1 MKKNNDNTV
10 RLFFKLLRFGLWG
23 SSEDVSEAERK
34 SESIVPEGGEIKALN
49 LTEDLDWKQLYRL
62 ACEQTVAG
70 YVAVGLEQYVA
81 EMKQNQSDRIDNDVS
96 DNNVE
101 EVSFGSH
108 KPKMKNEKINAS
120 RPTAPE
126 NVIQA
131 FKKIKF
137 SIGLSNYRMNNFLA
151 NLIKELEEV
160 GIEPLLLKGQG
171 VAQNYLYPE
180 VRQAGDI
187 DLLLHGEDYE
197 KAKMFLTPKADNLE
211 IEENRRKHLGMHI
224 GYFEVE
230 LHGTIHCN
238 FGNKI
243 NTYLDKKQDELFI
256 KKNFRYWCY
265 KDVEISM
272 PSADFDALFIFT
284 HFLNHFY
291 FGGLGLRQI
300 CDWIMF
306 LHKSVQHIDSAELE
320 NDIKKLGVLREW
332 QTFGCFAVKYL
343 GMPEEEMPMYNNK
356 YTKKADKIR
365 DFLIASGNFG
375 KNRGYRDYSKDCYII
390 RKAKSLFIKGGYIIN
405 FLPVFPGNT
414 IRFFFTFLSTGF
426 SSAAKGE

>member
-81 EMKQNQSDRIDNDVS
+81 KMKNNQSDRTD
-96 DNNVE
+96 
-101 EVSFGSH
+101 
-108 KPKMKNEKINAS
+108 NEKINVS
-120 RPTAPE
+120 RPTVPE

-137 SIGLSNYRMNNFLA
+137 SIGLSNYRMNDFLA
-151 NLIKELEEV
+151 NIIKELEEA

-171 VAQNYLYPE
+171 VAQNYLSPE

-197 KAKMFLTPKADNLE
+197 KAKMLLIPKADNLE
-211 IEENRRKHLGMHI
+211 IEGSRSKHFGMHFGNI
-224 GYFEVE
+224 EVE
-230 LHGTIHCN
+230 LHGTVHGN
-238 FGNKI
+238 FGDKF
-243 NTYLDKKQDELFI
+243 NTYLDKKQYELFI
-256 KKNFRYWCY
+256 KKNFRHWCY
-265 KDVEISM
+265 NGIEISM
-272 PSADFDALFIFT
+272 PSADFDALFIFI
-284 HFLNHFY
+284 HFLKHFY

-300 CDWIMF
+300 CDWTMF
-306 LHKSVQHIDSAELE
+306 LHKNVQHIDSAKLE

-343 GMPEEEMPMYNNK
+343 GLPEEEMPMYNSK
-356 YTKKADKIR
+356 YIKNSDKIR

-375 KNRGYRDYSKDCYII
+375 RSRGYRDYYKDCYII
-390 RKAKSLFIKGGYIIN
+390 RKAKSLFIKGGYIIK

-426 SSAAKGE
+426 SSAANGE

>member
-81 EMKQNQSDRIDNDVS
+81 EMKQNQSDR
-96 DNNVE
+96 
-101 EVSFGSH
+101 
-108 KPKMKNEKINAS
+108 NAS
-120 RPTAPE
+120 RPTVPE

-137 SIGLSNYRMNNFLA
+137 SIGLSNYRMNDFLA

-171 VAQNYLYPE
+171 VAQNYLSPE

-187 DLLLHGEDYE
+187 DLLLHREDYE
-197 KAKMFLTPKADNLE
+197 KAKMLLIPKADNLE
-211 IEENRRKHLGMHI
+211 IEASSSKHLGMHFGNI
-224 GYFEVE
+224 EVE
-230 LHGTIHCN
+230 LHGTVHGN
-238 FGNKI
+238 FGSKF

-256 KKNFRYWCY
+256 KKNFRHWCY
-265 KDVEISM
+265 NGVEISM
-272 PSADFDALFIFT
+272 PSADFDALFIFI
-284 HFLNHFY
+284 HFLKHFY

-300 CDWIMF
+300 CDWTMF
-306 LHKSVQHIDSAELE
+306 LHKNLQHIDRAELE

-343 GMPEEEMPMYNNK
+343 GLPEEEMPMYNSK
-356 YTKKADKIR
+356 YTKNSDRIR

-375 KNRGYRDYSKDCYII
+375 NSRGYRDYSKDCYIV
-390 RKAKSLFIKGGYIIN
+390 RKVKSLFIKGGYIIN
-405 FLPVFPGNT
+405 FLPVFHGNA

>member
-10 RLFFKLLRFGLWG
+10 RFFFKLLRFGLWG
-23 SSEDVSEAERK
+23 SFEDASEAERK
-34 SESIVPEGGEIKALN
+34 SESIVPEGGETKAQN

-81 EMKQNQSDRIDNDVS
+81 EMKQNQPDRTD
-96 DNNVE
+96 
-101 EVSFGSH
+101 
-108 KPKMKNEKINAS
+108 NEKINAS
-120 RPTAPE
+120 RPTVPE

-137 SIGLSNYRMNNFLA
+137 SIGLSNYRMNDFLA
-151 NLIKELEEV
+151 NIIKELEV
-160 GIEPLLLKGQG
+160 AGIEPLLLKGQG
-171 VAQNYLYPE
+171 VAQNYLSPE

-197 KAKMFLTPKADNLE
+197 KAKMFMAPKADNLE
-211 IEENRRKHLGMHI
+211 IEGSRSKHFGMHFGNI
-224 GYFEVE
+224 EVE
-230 LHGTIHCN
+230 LHGTIHGT
-238 FGNKI
+238 FGNKF

-256 KKNFRYWCY
+256 KKNFRHWCCNG
-265 KDVEISM
+265 VEISM
-272 PSADFDALFIFT
+272 PSADFDALFIFI
-284 HFLNHFY
+284 HFLKHFY

-300 CDWIMF
+300 CDWTMF
-306 LHKSVQHIDSAELE
+306 LHKNVQHIDSAKLE

-343 GMPEEEMPMYNNK
+343 GLPEEEMPMYNSK
-356 YTKKADKIR
+356 YIKNSDRIR

>member
-10 RLFFKLLRFGLWG
+10 RVFFKLLRSGLWG
-23 SSEDVSEAERK
+23 SSEDVSAAERK
-34 SESIVPEGGEIKALN
+34 SESIFPEGEIKSLN

-81 EMKQNQSDRIDNDVS
+81 KMKNNQSDRTD
-96 DNNVE
+96 
-101 EVSFGSH
+101 
-108 KPKMKNEKINAS
+108 NEKINAS
-120 RPTAPE
+120 RHTVPE

-137 SIGLSNYRMNNFLA
+137 SIGLSNYRMNDFLA
-151 NLIKELEEV
+151 NIIKELEEV

-171 VAQNYLYPE
+171 VAQNYLSPE

-187 DLLLHGEDYE
+187 DLLLYREDYE
-197 KAKMFLTPKADNLE
+197 KAKMLLIPKADNLE
-211 IEENRRKHLGMHI
+211 IETSSRKHLGMHFGNI
-224 GYFEVE
+224 EVE
-230 LHGTIHCN
+230 LHGTVYGN
-238 FGNKI
+238 FGSKF
-243 NTYLDKKQDELFI
+243 NTYLDKKQEELFI
-256 KKNFRYWCY
+256 KKNFRHWCY
-265 KDVEISM
+265 NGVEISM

-306 LHKSVQHIDSAELE
+306 LHKSVQHINRNKLE
-320 NDIKKLGVLREW
+320 TDIKKLGLLREW

-343 GMPEEEMPMYNNK
+343 GLPEEEMPMYNNK

-375 KNRGYRDYSKDCYII
+375 KSRGYRDYSKDCYIT

-414 IRFFFTFLSTGF
+414 IRFFFIFLSTGF
-426 SSAAKGE
+426 SYAAKGK

>member
-10 RLFFKLLRFGLWG
+10 RFFFKLLRFGLWG

-62 ACEQTVAG
+62 SCEQTVAG

-81 EMKQNQSDRIDNDVS
+81 EMKQNDRTDNNVS

-101 EVSFGSH
+101 EVSFES
-108 KPKMKNEKINAS
+108 KKSKMKNEKINAS
-120 RPTAPE
+120 RHTVPE

-137 SIGLSNYRMNNFLA
+137 SIGLSNYRMNDFLA
-151 NLIKELEEV
+151 NIIKELEEA

-171 VAQNYLYPE
+171 VAQNYLSPE

-187 DLLLHGEDYE
+187 DLLLHREDYE
-197 KAKMFLTPKADNLE
+197 KAKMLLIPKADNLE
-211 IEENRRKHLGMHI
+211 IETSSRKHLGMHFGNI
-224 GYFEVE
+224 EVE
-230 LHGTIHCN
+230 LHGTIHGT
-238 FGNKI
+238 FGNKF
-243 NTYLDKKQDELFI
+243 NTYLDKKQEELFI
-256 KKNFRYWCY
+256 KKNFRHWCY
-265 KDVEISM
+265 NGVEISM

-300 CDWIMF
+300 CDWTMF
-306 LHKSVQHIDSAELE
+306 LHKNVQHIDSAKLE
-320 NDIKKLGVLREW
+320 NDIKKLGLLREW
-332 QTFGCFAVKYL
+332 QTFGCFAVKYFGL
-343 GMPEEEMPMYNNK
+343 PEEEMPMYNNK

-375 KNRGYRDYSKDCYII
+375 KSRGYRDYSKDCYII

-405 FLPVFPGNT
+405 LLPVFPGNT
-414 IRFFFTFLSTGF
+414 IRFFFIFLSTGF
-426 SSAAKGE
+426 SYAVKGK

>member
-81 EMKQNQSDRIDNDVS
+81 EMKQNQSDR
-96 DNNVE
+96 
-101 EVSFGSH
+101 
-108 KPKMKNEKINAS
+108 NAS
-120 RPTAPE
+120 RPTVPE

-137 SIGLSNYRMNNFLA
+137 SIGLSNYRMNDFLA

-171 VAQNYLYPE
+171 VAQNYLSPE

-197 KAKMFLTPKADNLE
+197 KAKMLLAPKADNLE
-211 IEENRRKHLGMHI
+211 IEGSRSKHFGMHFGNI
-224 GYFEVE
+224 EVE
-230 LHGTIHCN
+230 LHGTVHGN
-238 FGNKI
+238 FGDKF

-256 KKNFRYWCY
+256 KKNFRHWCY
-265 KDVEISM
+265 NGIEISM
-272 PSADFDALFIFT
+272 PSADFDALFI
-284 HFLNHFY
+284 
-291 FGGLGLRQI
+291 
-300 CDWIMF
+300 
-306 LHKSVQHIDSAELE
+306 SV
-320 NDIKKLGVLREW
+320 
-332 QTFGCFAVKYL
+332 
-343 GMPEEEMPMYNNK
+343 
-356 YTKKADKIR
+356 
-365 DFLIASGNFG
+365 
-375 KNRGYRDYSKDCYII
+375 
-390 RKAKSLFIKGGYIIN
+390 
-405 FLPVFPGNT
+405 
-414 IRFFFTFLSTGF
+414 F
-426 SSAAKGE
+426 SVA

>member
-1 MKKNNDNTV
+1 M
-10 RLFFKLLRFGLWG
+10 WG

-81 EMKQNQSDRIDNDVS
+81 EMKQNQSDRT
-96 DNNVE
+96 
-101 EVSFGSH
+101 
-108 KPKMKNEKINAS
+108 AS
-120 RPTAPE
+120 RPTVPE

-137 SIGLSNYRMNNFLA
+137 SIGLSNYRMNDFLA
-151 NLIKELEEV
+151 NIIKELEAA

-171 VAQNYLYPE
+171 VAQNYLSPE

-187 DLLLHGEDYE
+187 DLLLNGEDYE
-197 KAKMFLTPKADNLE
+197 KAKMFMAPKADNLE
-211 IEENRRKHLGMHI
+211 IEGSRSKHFGMHFGNI
-224 GYFEVE
+224 EVE
-230 LHGTIHCN
+230 LHGTVHGN
-238 FGNKI
+238 FGDKF

-256 KKNFRYWCY
+256 KKNFRHWCY
-265 KDVEISM
+265 NGVEISM
-272 PSADFDALFIFT
+272 PSADFDALFIFI
-284 HFLNHFY
+284 HFLKHFY

-300 CDWIMF
+300 CDWTMF
-306 LHKSVQHIDSAELE
+306 LHKNVQHIDRAELE

-332 QTFGCFAVKYL
+332 QTFGCFAAKYL
-343 GMPEEEMPMYNNK
+343 GLPEKEMPMYNNK
-356 YTKKADKIR
+356 YTKNSDRIR

-375 KNRGYRDYSKDCYII
+375 KSRGYRDYSKDCYMV
-390 RKAKSLFIKGGYIIN
+390 RKVKSLFIKGGYIIN
-405 FLPVFPGNT
+405 FLPVFHGNA

>member
-10 RLFFKLLRFGLWG
+10 RFFFKLLRFGLWG

-49 LTEDLDWKQLYRL
+49 LTEDLDWKKLYRL

-81 EMKQNQSDRIDNDVS
+81 EMKQNQSDRT
-96 DNNVE
+96 
-101 EVSFGSH
+101 
-108 KPKMKNEKINAS
+108 AY
-120 RPTAPE
+120 RPTVPE

-137 SIGLSNYRMNNFLA
+137 SIGLSNYRMNDFLA
-151 NLIKELEEV
+151 NIIKELEAA

-171 VAQNYLYPE
+171 VAQNYLSPE

-187 DLLLHGEDYE
+187 DLLLNGEDYE
-197 KAKMFLTPKADNLE
+197 KAKMFMAPKADNLE
-211 IEENRRKHLGMHI
+211 IETSSSKHLGMHFGNI
-224 GYFEVE
+224 EVE
-230 LHGTIHCN
+230 LHGTIHGT
-238 FGNKI
+238 FGNKF

-256 KKNFRYWCY
+256 KKNFRHWCCNG
-265 KDVEISM
+265 VEISM
-272 PSADFDALFIFT
+272 PSADFDALFIFI
-284 HFLNHFY
+284 HFLKHFY

-300 CDWIMF
+300 CDWTMF
-306 LHKSVQHIDSAELE
+306 LHKNAQHIDRAELE

-343 GMPEEEMPMYNNK
+343 GLPEEEMPMYNSK
-356 YTKKADKIR
+356 YIKNSDRIR

-390 RKAKSLFIKGGYIIN
+390 RKAKSLFIRSGYIIN

-414 IRFFFTFLSTGF
+414 IRFCVSIR
-426 SSAAKGE
+426 